1 MRYKDLYVELF
12 MHVYFR
18 YDFYNHLISV
28 HISNDMFHH
37 LSKELYIYMYYLG
50 SCYIH
55 NVIS

>member
-37 LSKELYIYMYYLG
+37 LSKELYIYVLLG
-50 SCYIH
+50 VLLYS
-55 NVIS
+55 